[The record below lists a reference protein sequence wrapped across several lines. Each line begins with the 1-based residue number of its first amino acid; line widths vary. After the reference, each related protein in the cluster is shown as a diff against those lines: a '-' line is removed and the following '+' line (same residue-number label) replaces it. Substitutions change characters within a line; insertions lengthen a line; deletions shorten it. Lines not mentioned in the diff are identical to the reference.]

1 VLGSPIE
8 RDGPN
13 CGEPAAWVLLAHLPA
28 AAAGA
33 LGEPFRGSRRTHS
46 GRGGRRPGAPFPE
59 LAGGGRQRLKP
70 RCSCAR
76 WPDEVAWVGRG
87 EGRPADAVLPAGRRV
102 RRKRRCTA
110 TAKRSSA
117 RTTFRSPRCN
127 TSPLGVP
134 HRKRRASWG
143 DLRGVGAV
151 DARFRRRRGREG
163 GGTLWTTPTS
173 RCALGCVCVCACVQQ
188 CSVTV
193 RYSDYINNQHV
204 VSSLLLSL
212 ISLHHHR

>member
-13 CGEPAAWVLLAHLPA
+13 CGAPAAWVLLAHLPA

-151 DARFRRRRGREG
+151 DARCRRRRGGGKEG
-163 GGTLWTTPTS
+163 APCGRHQPRADCRARRARRRRTRASTRQTQPDGGLDRRALIRSTGGAACPSTS
-173 RCALGCVCVCACVQQ
+173 P
-188 CSVTV
+188 
-193 RYSDYINNQHV
+193 
-204 VSSLLLSL
+204 
-212 ISLHHHR
+212 